1 MGFKLKNMFSAKGLA
16 GLVLAPFTGGAS
28 LALTA
33 KEGMKGQKEAQLEK
47 QQKNAAFEERVG
59 QVQEAAATEGRRKRK
74 LAELEE
80 GKEKVTGFSSLIG
93 KGDSLG

>member
-1 MGFKLKNMFSAKGLA
+1 MGFKLKKMFSLKGLA
-16 GLVLAPFTGGAS
+16 GLIGAPFTGGAS

-33 KEGMKGQKEAQLEK
+33 KSAMDNKKQE
-47 QQKNAAFEERVG
+47 QQKKAQANALFEERTV
-59 QVQEAAATEGRRKRK
+59 QSQEAAATEGRRKRK
-74 LAELEE
+74 MAELED